1 MKIDDEV
8 KNNSPLKDFREVDD
22 FLKSVTKK
30 FTKEPITLEN
40 LEKAYSDVVGK
51 AKTTDNIDSRFD
63 KGKKLKKAEEKSI
76 FHDIFIKPKENKI
89 KEIRKKQSE
98 NKEMQMQMKKG
109 NTKDKKND
117 NLNDAN
123 NKGPSFFV
131 SNKIETLEKTMSSP
145 QNKSTI
151 NKNQIINSLKTS
163 SNDKTQNH
171 PFSEENNE
179 KTLIKYLSEKFLP
192 KEDQKESKKNFFNQ
206 LIQIKPPEGINAVVA
221 SPLMDCNINI
231 I

>member
-89 KEIRKKQSE
+89 KE
-98 NKEMQMQMKKG
+98 MG
-109 NTKDKKND
+109 CNT
-117 NLNDAN
+117 
-123 NKGPSFFV
+123 
-131 SNKIETLEKTMSSP
+131 
-145 QNKSTI
+145 
-151 NKNQIINSLKTS
+151 
-163 SNDKTQNH
+163 
-171 PFSEENNE
+171 
-179 KTLIKYLSEKFLP
+179 
-192 KEDQKESKKNFFNQ
+192 
-206 LIQIKPPEGINAVVA
+206 
-221 SPLMDCNINI
+221 
-231 I
+231 